1 MQLLTQTQQEILQ
14 EERQALL
21 RLQGVLARLEAAAE
35 DREAL
40 ESALLQLD
48 DFFLI
53 VVAGEFNAGKSA
65 LINALLGAD
74 ALEEGVTPTTTQ
86 VTILRHGEREER
98 RVLNAWQQAI
108 EAPLEVLR
116 ELSIVDTPGTNA
128 IVREH
133 EAITRRFLPR
143 ADLVLFVTSADRPFT
158 ESERNFLTG
167 IRDWGKKIVFVIN
180 KIDLI
185 TDETDRAK
193 ILGFV
198 RENAQ
203 ALLGMD
209 PKIFAVSARRA
220 KEAKRA
226 AAANPDTTFSL
237 GDFLA
242 LERYI
247 RETLDARERLRLK
260 FASPLGVGENLL
272 RRYQE
277 QVRQTYA
284 TLQEDLKALA
294 HVENQLT
301 LYRQDMEAGFARYM
315 ADIENSLY
323 QMALR
328 GNEYFAETLRL
339 GRIFDLLDRKRIQQE
354 FSQKVV
360 ANTPQEIQDK
370 VQALIDWLLNNDLKQ
385 WQAVHEYLHERRQT
399 HAGQLVGVNAAFRYD
414 RQRLLDGLEARA
426 RQVLE
431 TYDKAHEAEQLAE
444 SVQTAVAATAAA
456 EIGAIGLGAVIT
468 AVATTA
474 AADVSGLLLAG
485 SVAVLGLF
493 VIPARRRKA
502 EKELREKLESLRRD
516 LSVSLRGA
524 FGRELEAGL
533 TRIADSIAP
542 YARFVRGQHEK
553 LEGELRELET
563 LAEEIARLQAR
574 VQSEI

>member
-1 MQLLTQTQQEILQ
+1 MQLLTRTQQDILQ
-14 EERQALL
+14 EERQTLL
-21 RLQGVLARLEAAAE
+21 RLQSALARLEATSE

-65 LINALLGAD
+65 LVNALLGAD
-74 ALEEGVTPTTTQ
+74 VLEEGVTPTTTQ
-86 VTILRHGEREER
+86 VTILRHGERESR
-98 RVLNAWQQAI
+98 RLLNAWQQVI
-108 EAPLEVLR
+108 ETPLEVLQ

-133 EAITRRFLPR
+133 ETITRRFLPR

-167 IRDWGKKIVFVIN
+167 IRDWGKKIIFVIN
-180 KIDLI
+180 KIDLVP
-185 TDETDRAK
+185 DESDRAK
-193 ILGFV
+193 IIGFV

-203 ALLGMD
+203 ALLGME

-220 KEAKRA
+220 REAKRA
-226 AAANPDTTFSL
+226 ATENPGTTLSL
-237 GDFLA
+237 GGFLA

-247 RETLDARERLRLK
+247 RETLDACERLRLK

-272 RRYQE
+272 MRYRQ
-277 QVRQTYA
+277 QVQQTHA
-284 TLQEDLKALA
+284 ALQDDLKALE
-294 HVENQLT
+294 HVEGQLT

-339 GRIFDLLDRKRIQQE
+339 GRIFDLLDRKRIEQE

-370 VQALIDWLLNNDLKQ
+370 VQALIDWLLDNDLKQ
-385 WQAVHEYLHERRQT
+385 WQAVHEYLHARRQE
-399 HAGQLVGVNAAFRYD
+399 HAEKLVGVNAAFRYD

-431 TYDKAHEAEQLAE
+431 TYDKTREAEQLAE
-444 SVQTAVAATAAA
+444 SVQAAVAATAAA
-456 EIGAIGLGAVIT
+456 EIGAIGLGAIIT
-468 AVATTA
+468 AIATTA

-502 EKELREKLESLRRD
+502 EKELREKLETLRRD
-516 LSVSLRGA
+516 LTVALRSA
-524 FGRELEAGL
+524 FDRELEAGL
-533 TRIADSIAP
+533 TRITDSIAP

-553 LEGELRELET
+553 LASELTELET
-563 LAEEIARLQAR
+563 IGEDIARIKAR
-574 VQSEI
+574 VQKEI